1 MALKEQQLLY
11 RKGQG
16 NSFKKEH
23 GAHRT
28 LSPPYPDPGPQLP
41 LIPTS
46 PPKQHWN
53 ALSPDGLHNE
63 KYCQSQLH

>member
-1 MALKEQQLLY
+1 MALKEQQRLY
-11 RKGQG
+11 RKGLG
-16 NSFKKEH
+16 DSLKNEH
-23 GAHRT
+23 TERRPH
-28 LSPPYPDPGPQLP
+28 PYPHPGLQLP